1 MPSERQL
8 SKSTQFKK
16 LLLSPQLEF
25 ICEAHNGLSAKI
37 VEEAGF
43 HGIWASGL
51 SISAQF
57 GVRDN
62 NEASWTQVLDNLEF
76 MSDATQIP
84 ILLDGDTGYG
94 NFNNMQRLIRKL
106 EQRQIAAVCIEDKLF
121 PKTNSFL
128 KGEAQPLADMDEF
141 CGKIKAGKD
150 AQSDPDFCI
159 IARVE
164 AFICGWGLAEAL
176 RRAEAYH
183 RAGADGILIHSALA
197 VPDEI
202 LAFKREWGDRCP
214 VVIVPTKFAHVG
226 EAQPLADM
234 DEFCGKIKAGKDA
247 QSDPDFC
254 IIARVEAFICG
265 WGLAEALRRAEA
277 YHRAGADGILIHSAL
292 AVPDEILAFKREWG
306 DRCPV
311 VIVPTKYYSTPTDV
325 FRQHG
330 ISLVIWANHMLR
342 AAIATMQSTARIL
355 KEQENLLSIE
365 DKIVPVS
372 EIFRLQGAADL
383 QEAEKRYLPKSAE
396 RASAIVLAASRGD
409 ELGELTNDKPKTMV
423 PIRGVPIL
431 AHIMDA
437 YNTAGIKDISVVR
450 GYKKETMNL
459 PQVTYVDND
468 DFATTGELDSLLK
481 ALQAKDQHDQDIIIS
496 YGDVLF
502 NSYIPQALLQENDDF
517 VIFVDS
523 DWQEKTSYTQL
534 GGFAE
539 CTAPNSRMA
548 FRTEVHLKQLS
559 TDVHRDKIHGVWMG
573 FLKVSASGASQL
585 QKLLPSLLAVPENR
599 RAGMATLF
607 QELLK
612 QHQPIRVLYT
622 VGHWLDINRLDDV
635 VPMSIVTRSTAC
647 GWDSLKS
654 PLRGPANY
662 KSCCRAYSRFQ
673 KIVGL
678 EWRHCFKS
686 C

>member
-1 MPSERQL
+1 MSITPTPHKAS
-8 SKSTQFKK
+8 QFKK

-106 EQRQIAAVCIEDKLF
+106 EQRHIAAVCIEDKLF

-128 KGEAQPLADMDEF
+128 KGEAQPLADMEEF

-159 IARVE
+159 IARIE

-183 RAGADGILIHSALA
+183 QAGADGILIHSGLA

-214 VVIVPTKFAHVG
+214 V
-226 EAQPLADM
+226 M
-234 DEFCGKIKAGKDA
+234 
-247 QSDPDFC
+247 
-254 IIARVEAFICG
+254 
-265 WGLAEALRRAEA
+265 
-277 YHRAGADGILIHSAL
+277 
-292 AVPDEILAFKREWG
+292 
-306 DRCPV
+306 
-311 VIVPTKYYSTPTDV
+311 IVPTKYYSTPTDV

-330 ISLVIWANHMLR
+330 ISMVIWANHMLR
-342 AAIATMQSTARIL
+342 AAVATMQSTARIL

-365 DKIVPVS
+365 DKISSVS
-372 EIFRLQGAADL
+372 EVFRLQGAAEL
-383 QEAEKRYLPKSAE
+383 LEAEQRYLPKNAE

-423 PIRGVPIL
+423 PIRGLAIL

-437 YNTAGIKDISVVR
+437 YNTVGIKDITVVR
-450 GYKKETMNL
+450 GYKKEAVDL
-459 PQVTYVDND
+459 PHLTYVDND
-468 DFATTGELDSLLK
+468 DFSTTGELDSLWK
-481 ALQAKDQHDQDIIIS
+481 ALQAKDHHDQDLIIS

-502 NSYIPQALLQENDDF
+502 NSYIPQALLQEKDDF

-523 DWQEKTSYTQL
+523 NWQEKTSYTRL

-539 CTAPNSRMA
+539 CTAPNSRKTFNTA
-548 FRTEVHLKQLS
+548 IRLKQLG
-559 TDVHRDKIHGVWMG
+559 TDVQPDKIHGVWMG
-573 FLKVSASGASQL
+573 FLKVSSSGASQL
-585 QKLLPSLLAVPENR
+585 QELVPTLLANPKNQK
-599 RAGMATLF
+599 AGMATLF

-612 QHQPIRVLYT
+612 QGQPIRVLYT
-622 VGHWLDINRLDDV
+622 VGHWLDINNLDDV
-635 VPMSIVTRSTAC
+635 VQAGS
-647 GWDSLKS
+647 
-654 PLRGPANY
+654 
-662 KSCCRAYSRFQ
+662 F
-673 KIVGL
+673 
-678 EWRHCFKS
+678 
-686 C
+686 

>member
-1 MPSERQL
+1 MPSEYQPP
-8 SKSTQFKK
+8 KSTQFKK

-76 MSDATQIP
+76 MSDATRIP

-106 EQRQIAAVCIEDKLF
+106 EQRHIAAVCIEDKLF

-128 KGEAQPLADMDEF
+128 KGDAQPMADMEEF

-202 LAFKREWGDRCP
+202 LAFKQEWGDR
-214 VVIVPTKFAHVG
+214 
-226 EAQPLADM
+226 
-234 DEFCGKIKAGKDA
+234 
-247 QSDPDFC
+247 S
-254 IIARVEAFICG
+254 
-265 WGLAEALRRAEA
+265 
-277 YHRAGADGILIHSAL
+277 
-292 AVPDEILAFKREWG
+292 
-306 DRCPV
+306 PV

-330 ISLVIWANHMLR
+330 FSVVIWANHILR
-342 AAIATMQSTARIL
+342 AAVATMQTTARVL
-355 KEQENLLSIE
+355 KKQENLLSIE
-365 DKIVPVS
+365 DNIVPVS
-372 EIFRLQGAADL
+372 EIFRLQGAAEL
-383 QEAEKRYLPKSAE
+383 MEAEERYLPKTSDH
-396 RASAIVLAASRGD
+396 ASAIVLAASRGD
-409 ELGELTNDKPKTMV
+409 ELGELTEDKPKTMV
-423 PIRGVPIL
+423 NIRGVPLL
-431 AHIMDA
+431 AHVVDA
-437 YNTAGIKDISVVR
+437 FNHVGIKDILVVR
-450 GYKKETMNL
+450 GYKKEAVNL
-459 PQVTYVDND
+459 PNLTYVDND
-468 DFATTGELDSLLK
+468 AFAETGELDSLLK
-481 ALQAKDQHDQDIIIS
+481 ALQSKEGRFQTTIIS

-502 NSYIPQALLQENDDF
+502 NTYIPQALLETKDDF

-523 DWQEKTSYTQL
+523 DWQEKTGYTRL

-539 CTAPNSRMA
+539 CTAPNTRRA
-548 FRTEVHLKQLS
+548 FNARIHLRQLG
-559 TDVHRDKIHGVWMG
+559 TAIPQDMIHGVWMG
-573 FLKVSASGASQL
+573 FLKVSPEGVTQL
-585 QKLLPSLLAVPENR
+585 HEILSALLANPRNR
-599 RAGMATLF
+599 KAGMATLF

-612 QHQPIRVLYT
+612 KNHPIRVLYT
-622 VGHWLDINRLDDV
+622 VGHWLDINNLDDV
-635 VPMSIVTRSTAC
+635 IQA
-647 GWDSLKS
+647 G
-654 PLRGPANY
+654 N
-662 KSCCRAYSRFQ
+662 F
-673 KIVGL
+673 
-678 EWRHCFKS
+678 
-686 C
+686 